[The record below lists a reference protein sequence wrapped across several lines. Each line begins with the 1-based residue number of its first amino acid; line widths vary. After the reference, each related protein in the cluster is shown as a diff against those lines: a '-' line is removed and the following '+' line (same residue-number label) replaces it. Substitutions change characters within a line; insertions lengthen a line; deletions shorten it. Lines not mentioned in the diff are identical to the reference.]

1 MDKEVKRMRD
11 MVLVLNFHDTVSR
24 VITRKLRSERVLCKI
39 VPGNITPDE
48 IRAMDPM
55 GLVLAGGESE
65 SSLPL
70 HADLFSMEL
79 PVFATGS
86 TALLLLEALGG
97 KSLGIADESGL
108 MDTEYRHPLLFRD
121 MENGFRMI
129 GRLQKLALP
138 GTINTICQSEGIPV
152 GFAHSQKPLFGYLP
166 EMEQTDMDA
175 SRMLKNFAVD
185 ICGCTTWWDDDAFV
199 SRAIEEIRRITG
211 DGTAVCAMTGGLDSG
226 VSALLGFRALGKNLK
241 CIFVDTGLLRKN
253 EVTSFL
259 NFYRDQ
265 LGMDILFICARERFF
280 QVLQGVLD
288 PEEKRRV
295 IGETIQQIL
304 NEEKGRLGEYNALI
318 AGTSYNDIMYGKGAK
333 RPVLSEDVPLMEP
346 VRDLF
351 KDEIRRI
358 GHYLGIPQDLLS
370 RQPFPGSGLALRIL
384 GEATP
389 KRGIT
394 LRAAD
399 HIFQEEILSA
409 HAEKKLWQ
417 YFAMLCPMP
426 GEEEKAVILL
436 RAVYTSEQNLAF
448 AARLPY
454 DVVENTTRRI
464 LETLPDVRRVVY
476 DLTPSSNYT
485 GVEWQ

>member
-1 MDKEVKRMRD
+1 MRD
-11 MVLVLNFHDTVSR
+11 MVLVLNFHDTASR
-24 VITRKLRSERVLCKI
+24 AITRKLRSERVLCKI
-39 VPGNITPDE
+39 VPGNISPAD
-48 IRAMDPM
+48 IQAMEPM
-55 GLVLAGGESE
+55 GLVLAGGVNEP
-65 SSLPL
+65 SLPL
-70 HADLFSMEL
+70 HEDLFTLDL
-79 PVFATGS
+79 PLFATGS
-86 TALLLLEALGG
+86 TALHLLEALGG
-97 KSLGIADESGL
+97 KILEPAEESGL
-108 MDTEYRHPLLFRD
+108 MHMEYRHPLLFRD
-121 MENGFRMI
+121 VEDGFRMMKNI
-129 GRLQKLALP
+129 RKLSLP
-138 GTINTICQSEGIPV
+138 GSVNAICSAEGNTL

-199 SRAIEEIRRITG
+199 TRAIEEIRRIAG

-226 VSALLGFRALGKNLK
+226 VSALLGFRALGKRMK
-241 CIFVDTGLLRKN
+241 GIFVDTGLLRKN

-259 NFYRDQ
+259 TFYREQ

-280 QVLQGVLD
+280 QVLQGVTD
-288 PEEKRRV
+288 PTEKRRV

-304 NEEKGRLGEYNALI
+304 NEEKGKLGEYHALI
-318 AGTSYNDIMYGKGAK
+318 AGTSYNDIMYGQGKK

-358 GHYLGIPQDLLS
+358 GQYLGIPQDLLS

-389 KRGIT
+389 RRVIT

-399 HIFQEEILSA
+399 NIFREEVLAA

-417 YFAMLCPMP
+417 YFAMLTPLP

-436 RAVYTSEQNLAF
+436 RAVQTSEQNMAY

-454 DVVENTTRRI
+454 DVMENTTRRI
-464 LETLPDVRRVVY
+464 LEILPDVRRVVY
-476 DLTPSSNYT
+476 DLSPSSNYA
-485 GVEWQ
+485 GIEWQ